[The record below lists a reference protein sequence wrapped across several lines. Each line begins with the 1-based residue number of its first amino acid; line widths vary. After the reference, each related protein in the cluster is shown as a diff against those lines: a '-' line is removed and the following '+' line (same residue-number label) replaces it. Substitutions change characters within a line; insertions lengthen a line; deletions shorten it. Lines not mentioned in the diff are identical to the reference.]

1 MSTVSNA
8 VSKNLDLTVNKPLK
22 RLVYEAFRK
31 TIILGEIPAGERIN
45 EKEFSEIMNISR
57 TPIRYALQTLVEE
70 KLVEHVPGIGIIVK
84 GINTKDAYE
93 IYAIRKSLDVLAT
106 TTAMKQM
113 THADFEALKSLLK
126 TTEALNEADQ
136 VEAVLQK
143 FSDFN
148 EFIYNKSQMLRLKSI
163 VLKLQEYLIYFRD
176 IAVRSKERRDKALK
190 EHWLIYRGM
199 LNQDE
204 QQLTLLITEHLD
216 YSLKFII
223 KEMDQRLND
232 KQSL

>member
-1 MSTVSNA
+1 MSTVSDA

-22 RLVYEAFRK
+22 FLVYEAFRK

-70 KLVEHVPGIGIIVK
+70 KLAEHVPGIGIIVK
-84 GINTKDAYE
+84 GINTNDAYE

-106 TTAMKQM
+106 TTAMKKM
-113 THADFEALKSLLK
+113 TSEDFTQLHQLLEE
-126 TTEALNEADQ
+126 TERLNELNEIDL
-136 VEAVLQK
+136 VLEK

-148 EFIYNKSQMLRLKSI
+148 EFIYDKSQMLRLKSI
-163 VLKLQEYLIYFRD
+163 VMKLQEYLIYFRD
-176 IAVRSKERRDKALK
+176 IAIRSKDRRDKALH

-204 QQLTLLITEHLD
+204 EQLSLLITEHLD

-223 KEMDQRLND
+223 KEMDKRFDEPTN
-232 KQSL
+232 